1 MSGHSK
7 WHSIRRTKGVLDA
20 RRGAL
25 FTKLAREITVAA
37 REGGA
42 DPDMNFRLRLAV
54 DKARQS
60 NMPNDNIKRAIDR
73 ASGKG
78 AELSIDEITY
88 EGYGPGGVAIM
99 VEAATDNRNRTA
111 SDVRSTFTKSGGN
124 LGESGSVGWM
134 FEAKGLV
141 TVEFPTEQS
150 FDADEVMLQ
159 VIDAGADDVEV
170 DGSIV
175 EVYTAAEDLNNVRL
189 ALEAQ
194 HLPILECRAPDASD
208 DTIHSRQRERG
219 ARGIAPDGKAG
230 RPRRRA
236 KGVQQSRRFGRAGG
250 EVRYLL
256 GEFQVPGFKF
266 QVLLNGW

>member
-60 NMPNDNIKRAIDR
+60 NMPKDNIKRAIDR
-73 ASGKG
+73 G
-78 AELSIDEITY
+78 AGQGRRAVDRRDHLRRLRSRRRGDHGRGGSPTTATAPRRRAHDVHQKRRE
-88 EGYGPGGVAIM
+88 PGRERVG
-99 VEAATDNRNRTA
+99 RL
-111 SDVRSTFTKSGGN
+111 DVRGQRPGHGRVSHR
-124 LGESGSVGWM
+124 
-134 FEAKGLV
+134 AKLRRRR
-141 TVEFPTEQS
+141 S
-150 FDADEVMLQ
+150 DA
-159 VIDAGADDVEV
+159 AGDRRRRRRRRSRR
-170 DGSIV
+170 SIV

-194 HLPILECRAPDASD
+194 HLPISNVERLMRATTPFTPDSESAALAALRLMEKLEDLDDVQKVYSNLDVSD
-208 DTIHSRQRERG
+208 ELAEKYATS
-219 ARGIAPDGKAG
+219 
-230 RPRRRA
+230 
-236 KGVQQSRRFGRAGG
+236 
-250 EVRYLL
+250 
-256 GEFQVPGFKF
+256 
-266 QVLLNGW
+266 